1 MHSSFGGTPASA
13 LGGALLAAGPEHGHL
28 PPAEAVAGQATAVLL
43 AVLLALPFVAG
54 FALLRPFVP
63 TPGRGS
69 RELLATA
76 TAGVVVWEAYRLP
89 ADAPRPLVA
98 ALVALALLV
107 PLAVALSRSTGSRTD
122 AVPPWLF
129 AASAS
134 TAVVAFQHA
143 GGPAGAAVLGGMTA
157 LAWYPLCA
165 TGSRRG
171 TAVLRTAA
179 AVLALVLIGGV
190 AQAVIV
196 GNGGPKPGVPVL
208 ARVAAGATALDVV
221 VVPHLPG
228 PNLVHVTPARG
239 LLITSGTDSATTATR
254 PGTTGEWAVIDLPEG
269 KSALRLGGGVVPVD
283 TGDAGPGAP
292 DLTGADG
299 PECASALLGGLVG
312 QPVARRGTSS
322 CPAEALTP
330 HDAAALRVVP
340 AFLAGRGQRTASL
353 VADDSPRSA
362 AAARTVR
369 ESAEANGIRIVDD
382 PTAPVVVVSGW
393 RAAAATVAAIAAGDH
408 PARGSYL
415 APWLLTP
422 PLLDPPAG
430 QVLPLAFTP
439 TDESPRRYVA
449 ALADRAPGAEPSTSG
464 YLAWLRA
471 RGDHPA
477 ATVRLH
483 AAGTAAVPG
492 TGHHDHPPS
501 WLPGGIVIPVTG
513 PLDPG

>member
-1 MHSSFGGTPASA
+1 MSA
-13 LGGALLAAGPEHGHL
+13 LVDALLSATLLSAGPEHGHA
-28 PPAEAVAGQATAVLL
+28 PPGGAVAGPAT

-63 TPGRGS
+63 APGRGS

-76 TAGVVVWEAYRLP
+76 TAGAVLWEVFRLP

-107 PLAVALSRSTGSRTD
+107 PLAVTLSRSTSARTD
-122 AVPPWLF
+122 AVQSWLF
-129 AASAS
+129 AAAAA
-134 TAVVAFQHA
+134 TAAVAFQHA
-143 GGPAGAAVLGGMTA
+143 RGPAGVAVLCGMTA

-165 TGSRRG
+165 TRSRGG
-171 TAVLRTAA
+171 TVVLRTAA
-179 AVLALVLIGGV
+179 AVLALALIGGV

-196 GNGGPKPGVPVL
+196 GTGGPKPGVPVL
-208 ARVAAGATALDVV
+208 ARITTGTTTLDVV

-239 LLITSGTDSATTATR
+239 LLITSAADSATTATR

-269 KSALRLGGGVVPVD
+269 QSTLRFGAGTVPVD
-283 TGDAGPGAP
+283 TGDAVPGAP

-312 QPVARRGTSS
+312 EPAARRGTST
-322 CPAEALTP
+322 CPAEALTTP
-330 HDAAALRVVP
+330 DAEALRVVP
-340 AFLAGRGQRTASL
+340 AFLAGRGQRTISL

-369 ESAEANGIRIVDD
+369 ESAEARGIRVVDD

-393 RAAAATVAAIAAGDH
+393 EAAAATVAAIAAGDH
-408 PARGSYL
+408 PAQGSYL

-422 PLLDPPAG
+422 PLLEPPAG
-430 QVLPLAFTP
+430 QVVPLTFTP
-439 TDESPRRYVA
+439 TDESPMRYVA
-449 ALADRAPGAEPSTSG
+449 ALTDRAPGAAPSTSG
-464 YLAWLRA
+464 YRAWLRA

-492 TGHHDHPPS
+492 TGHHDHRPS
-501 WLPGGIVIPVTG
+501 WLHGGIVIPVTG